1 MLEPTR
7 QVLVTK
13 AITDQ
18 LEIEIDNLNLRLVDD
33 DGARLMELVL
43 MIDHLS
49 RVKDYFEKGLECNE

>member
-33 DGARLMELVL
+33 DGARMMELVL